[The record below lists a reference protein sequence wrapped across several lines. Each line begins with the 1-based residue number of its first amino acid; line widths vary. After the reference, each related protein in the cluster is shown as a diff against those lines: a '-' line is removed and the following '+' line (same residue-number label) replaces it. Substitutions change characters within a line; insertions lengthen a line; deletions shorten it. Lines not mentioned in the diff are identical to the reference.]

1 MLNPH
6 SVPPVTLRKVAAA
19 AAVGNFVEWFDFAVY
34 GFLATVIAAQFF
46 SQSLPQAAL
55 LQTFAVFAVAFAL
68 RPLGGVVFGMLGDK
82 FGRKRILSVTVLLM
96 AASTTVIG
104 LLPDYHQI
112 GVAAPL
118 LLTLARCVQG
128 FSAGGEYAGACAYV
142 MEHSPDNSRAWYGS
156 FLPVSTFTAFAAAA
170 VMVFGLDAAL
180 SPAQMGLWGWRIPFL
195 VAAPLGL
202 IGVYLRLRMEET
214 PAFRAALAESDGVP
228 HAPFAETVRQQG
240 GNILRLGAFIAL
252 TALSFY
258 MFTTFFSTFL
268 QTEAGFSRA
277 SALLVSTVALLFAAA
292 LCPPAGLLCDRIG
305 RRKTM
310 ALTALWAI
318 VSVYP
323 AWRLAG
329 SGHLWAAIAGDLMLA
344 VGAVLSGVVTA
355 TLLSE
360 VFPTRARYTAS
371 AITYNVAYTI
381 FGGTAPLVATW
392 LIGYTGSSVS
402 PAWYL
407 GAVAIMALI
416 GGLSLPETSRI
427 SLAAA
432 GHKVAP
438 GEGFAPLKSEKEISY

>member
-1 MLNPH
+1 
-6 SVPPVTLRKVAAA
+6 
-19 AAVGNFVEWFDFAVY
+19 
-34 GFLATVIAAQFF
+34 
-46 SQSLPQAAL
+46 
-55 LQTFAVFAVAFAL
+55 
-68 RPLGGVVFGMLGDK
+68 
-82 FGRKRILSVTVLLM
+82 
-96 AASTTVIG
+96 
-104 LLPDYHQI
+104 
-112 GVAAPL
+112 
-118 LLTLARCVQG
+118 
-128 FSAGGEYAGACAYV
+128 
-142 MEHSPDNSRAWYGS
+142 
-156 FLPVSTFTAFAAAA
+156 
-170 VMVFGLDAAL
+170 
-180 SPAQMGLWGWRIPFL
+180 
-195 VAAPLGL
+195 
-202 IGVYLRLRMEET
+202 
-214 PAFRAALAESDGVP
+214 
-228 HAPFAETVRQQG
+228 
-240 GNILRLGAFIAL
+240 
-252 TALSFY
+252 
-258 MFTTFFSTFL
+258 
-268 QTEAGFSRA
+268 
-277 SALLVSTVALLFAAA
+277 
-292 LCPPAGLLCDRIG
+292 
-305 RRKTM
+305 M

-438 GEGFAPLKSEKEISY
+438 GEGFAQLKSEKEISF